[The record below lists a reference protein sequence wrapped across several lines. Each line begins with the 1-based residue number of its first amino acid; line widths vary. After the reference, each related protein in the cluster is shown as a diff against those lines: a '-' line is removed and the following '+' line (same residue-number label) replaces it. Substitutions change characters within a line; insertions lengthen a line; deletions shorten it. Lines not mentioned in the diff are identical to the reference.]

1 MKRLIILLSFV
12 AAFGVRAQSTNGPA
26 STPAVTN
33 AAPGLTAQGLEAQT
47 SDRFQRTF
55 VFRETKPNEIAKGNI
70 TYSGI
75 AIEAAKKR
83 NPLQLVN
90 PFAPAEYG
98 SPEDNIVRD
107 PINGRVRG
115 LKLFAIRF

>member
-1 MKRLIILLSFV
+1 MKTLIILLSFV
-12 AAFGVRAQSTNGPA
+12 ASFGVRAQSTNGPA
-26 STPAVTN
+26 TTPAITN
-33 AAPGLTAQGLEAQT
+33 AAPNLGAQALEAQT

-55 VFRETKPNEIAKGNI
+55 VFRITKPNEIVKGDV

-83 NPLQLVN
+83 NPLQLFN

-98 SPEDNIVRD
+98 SPEDNVVRD
-107 PINGRVRG
+107 PINGRVTG